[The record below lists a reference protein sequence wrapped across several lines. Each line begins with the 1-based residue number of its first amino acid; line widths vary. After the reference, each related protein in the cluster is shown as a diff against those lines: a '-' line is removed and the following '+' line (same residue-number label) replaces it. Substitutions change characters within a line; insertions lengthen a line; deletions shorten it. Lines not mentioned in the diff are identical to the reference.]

1 MPQRICRCIF
11 HGAPHLC
18 THTHMCLNF
27 SSVALNGSFITD
39 RSLSRVKWFVISIWV
54 SCIGHRYSQLQWK
67 LFLLSKN
74 LFETS
79 IDTGE
84 VSAWVCLSPYVGPS
98 KVNSALTQCQL
109 GLATLSRWVVKLTAG
124 CIDEQGTGL
133 AFSITWTEFDCIIFL
148 CQAAVWLYV
157 YPQGK
162 EGTQSG
168 ISQQSRLNLTNSSD
182 WKHSNCSKLRSVFYN
197 ESQAI

>member
-11 HGAPHLC
+11 HGAPHV
-18 THTHMCLNF
+18 HTHAHKCIHVLNF
-27 SSVALNGSFITD
+27 SLVALNGSFITD
-39 RSLSRVKWFVISIWV
+39 RSLSWVKWFVISIWV
-54 SCIGHRYSQLQWK
+54 SCIGHSYSQLQWK

-79 IDTGE
+79 FDTDK
-84 VSAWVCLSPYVGPS
+84 VSVWGCLSPYVGPS

-109 GLATLSRWVVKLTAG
+109 GLATLPRWVVKLMAG
-124 CIDEQGTGL
+124 CIDEQVFT
-133 AFSITWTEFDCIIFL
+133 ITWTEFDYIIFL
-148 CQAAVWLYV
+148 CQAEVWLYV

-182 WKHSNCSKLRSVFYN
+182 WKHSNCSKLRSVSYN
-197 ESQAI
+197 KSQAI